1 MRLQKRLNIALTI
14 ALTIAFILLGAFVFR
29 VAYCRTIEALIDL
42 YGSFKYYF
50 CVLFGLPT
58 EVLPSITDYSRVMD
72 RSVILPSDFENFK
85 VNVTTYFSILFS
97 KENFLSWLS
106 EIRAKV
112 SIWARVLIIFLPCV
126 VVLII
131 VVKRIYA
138 TPNTRHNKDT
148 FPLRIYKVVTRYT
161 TEPLKCF
168 LRQYFEFIKQHN
180 SIWIIWLT
188 IWVFNLNFATVIT
201 EFFAFYFYFAVSF
214 DFVGI
219 YTQIVKL
226 ARDLQPFFRFFPW
239 WSLSVAAY
247 CLLYNFRKKIALN
260 RLRHFEA
267 KNCGFI
273 NELPIVSMACGS
285 MGKKKTTLITDMTL
299 SQEVMFRQKALSI
312 LQENDMKFPYFPW
325 ISFEK
330 ELQKCMEYHTV
341 YNLATVKE
349 WVNKKRRRYEKHG
362 GTTGQLYGYDEERY
376 GIIYRDGLKESHIVD
391 ILETYAQAYFIYVLQ
406 SSLIVSNYAIR
417 TDSEIL
423 NAGNLPLWITDF
435 FSDNVRRGGYSHIL
449 DFDVLRLGKKV
460 FENNPKSGS
469 FEFGVVAIT
478 EIGKERGNNLELKE
492 VKKSVTE
499 TNQKNDLF
507 NSWLKMCRHSAT
519 VDNFPFIK
527 VFTDEQRPESW
538 GADSRDLCEIITIL
552 SAGEQ
557 RLALPFYTIEEMV
570 IEWIYGRFIDLYAD
584 FRYNRGD
591 NTLLVHIL
599 KSITARLWKRNV
611 KIYNKYGYSVLTVAK
626 QAGTMD
632 GKIRRKKYYLCNQK
646 IYSRRF
652 STDCFSDYFNEQAK
666 NTEVGLNDYEE
677 YAAGK
682 ATVAE
687 LKAQNSYF
695 INSLYKCDEE
705 TTPCAT
711 LYDKGVKRDI

>member
-1 MRLQKRLNIALTI
+1 MKLQRRLNITLTI
-14 ALTIAFILLGAFVFR
+14 ALTTIFILLGVFTFR
-29 VAYCRTIEALIDL
+29 QSYCRIIEALIDL
-42 YGSFKYYF
+42 YGGFNYYF
-50 CVLFGLPT
+50 HVLFGFET
-58 EVLPSITDYSRVMD
+58 EGLSSVTDYSKIMQWT
-72 RSVILPSDFENFK
+72 VILPSDFESFK
-85 VNVTTYFSILFS
+85 VNATTCFSMLFS

-106 EIRAKV
+106 AVGTKASVWTKV
-112 SIWARVLIIFLPCV
+112 LTILLPCFLVLIIA
-126 VVLII
+126 I
-131 VVKRIYA
+131 KRMYA
-138 TPNTRHNKDT
+138 SGNTKHNVDT
-148 FPLRIYKVVTRYT
+148 VPLRIFKKISAVTYQPT
-161 TEPLKCF
+161 KCF
-168 LRQYFEFIKQHN
+168 ICGYINFLREH
-180 SIWIIWLT
+180 SRIWISWAVM
-188 IWVFNLNFATVIT
+188 WAFHLNIASIVI
-201 EFFAFYFYFAVSF
+201 EFFAYYFFFSVSF
-214 DFVGI
+214 RVDTI
-219 YTQIVKL
+219 YTQFVKL
-226 ARDLQPFFRFFPW
+226 AIDLQPLFRFFPW
-239 WSLSVAAY
+239 WSLVIVAY
-247 CLLYNFRKKIALN
+247 CLFYNFRKKIALN

-299 SQEVMFRQKALSI
+299 SQEVMFRQKALLI

-325 ISFEK
+325 ILFEQ

-362 GTTGQLYGYDEERY
+362 KTTGQLYGYDEERY
-376 GIIYRDGLKESHIVD
+376 GIIYRDGLKESHIFN

-423 NAGNLPLWITDF
+423 DAGNLPMWLTDF
-435 FSDNVRRGGYSHIL
+435 FSDNVRKGRYSHVL

-460 FENNPKSGS
+460 LENNQKAGS

-570 IEWIYGRFIDLYAD
+570 IEWVYCRFIDLYAD

-599 KSITARLWKRNV
+599 KSVTARLWKRNV
-611 KIYNKYGYSVLTVAK
+611 KIYNKYGYSVLSVTK

-632 GKIRRKKYYLCNQK
+632 DKIRRKKYYLCNRK
-646 IYSRRF
+646 IYSKRF
-652 STDCFSDYFNEQAK
+652 STDCFSDYFNEMARNAK
-666 NTEVGLNDYEE
+666 TGINDYIE
-677 YAAGK
+677 YATEK
-682 ATVAE
+682 ASVSE
-687 LKAQNSYF
+687 LKEQHSYF
-695 INSLYKCDEE
+695 INSLYDSQIIKNGE
-705 TTPCAT
+705 
-711 LYDKGVKRDI
+711 RD

>member
-1 MRLQKRLNIALTI
+1 MKWQKRLNIALTI

-29 VAYCRTIEALIDL
+29 VAYCRTIEGLIDL

-50 CVLFGLPT
+50 CVLFGFPVDGISSVA
-58 EVLPSITDYSRVMD
+58 ERSKVLNWD
-72 RSVILPSDFENFK
+72 VILPADFETFK
-85 VNVTTYFSILFS
+85 VNCIAFFRLFIS
-97 KENFLSWLS
+97 EENFLSWLNS
-106 EIRAKV
+106 TGGKAGVWAK
-112 SIWARVLIIFLPCV
+112 IFVILLPCILAV
-126 VVLII
+126 II
-131 VVKRIYA
+131 AIKRLYA
-138 TPNTRHNKDT
+138 KGNTKHNVDT
-148 FPLRIYKVVTRYT
+148 VPLRVFKKISAVTYQPTKRFVCGYID
-161 TEPLKCF
+161 F
-168 LRQYFEFIKQHN
+168 LREHN
-180 SIWIIWLT
+180 WIWISWL
-188 IWVFNLNFATVIT
+188 IMWAFHLNIASIVI
-201 EFFAFYFYFAVSF
+201 EFFAYYFFFSVSF
-214 DFVGI
+214 RVDTI
-219 YTQIVKL
+219 YTQFVKL
-226 ARDLQPFFRFFPW
+226 AIDLQPLFRFFPW

-325 ISFEK
+325 ICFEK

-349 WVNKKRRRYEKHG
+349 WIKKKRRRYEKHG
-362 GTTGQLYGYDEERY
+362 ETTGQLYGYDEKRY
-376 GIIYRDGLKESHIVD
+376 GMFYRDGLKESHIFD

-460 FENNPKSGS
+460 LENNPKSGS

-492 VKKSVTE
+492 VKKAVNE

-570 IEWIYGRFIDLYAD
+570 IEWVYGRFIDLYAD

-591 NTLLVHIL
+591 NTLLIHIL
-599 KSITARLWKRNV
+599 KTVTAWLWKHNV
-611 KIYNKYGYSVLTVAK
+611 KIHNKYAYSVLTVAK

-632 GKIRRKKYYLCNQK
+632 GKIRRKKYYLCNRK

-666 NTEVGLNDYEE
+666 NADVGLNDYEE
-677 YAAGK
+677 YAAEK

>member
-1 MRLQKRLNIALTI
+1 MKWQRRLNIALTI
-14 ALTIAFILLGAFVFR
+14 ALTTAFILLGIFTFR
-29 VAYCRTIEALIDL
+29 QSYCRIIEALIDL
-42 YGSFKYYF
+42 YGGFKYYF
-50 CVLFGLPT
+50 RVLFGFGT
-58 EVLPSITDYSRVMD
+58 EGLPSVTGYSKIMQWT
-72 RSVILPSDFENFK
+72 VILPSDFESFK
-85 VNVTTYFSILFS
+85 VKATTYFSMLFS

-106 EIRAKV
+106 AAGAKASVWAKV
-112 SIWARVLIIFLPCV
+112 LTILLPC
-126 VVLII
+126 II
-131 VVKRIYA
+131 VLVIVIKRLYA
-138 TPNTRHNKDT
+138 KGNTKHNVDT
-148 FPLRIYKVVTRYT
+148 IPLRVFKKISAVTYQPTKRFICGYID
-161 TEPLKCF
+161 F
-168 LRQYFEFIKQHN
+168 LCEH
-180 SIWIIWLT
+180 SWIWISWAVM
-188 IWVFNLNFATVIT
+188 WAFHLNIASIVI
-201 EFFAFYFYFAVSF
+201 EFFAYYFFFAVSF
-214 DFVGI
+214 RVDTI
-219 YTQIVKL
+219 YTQFVKL
-226 ARDLQPFFRFFPW
+226 ARDLQPFFKFFPW
-239 WSLSVAAY
+239 WSLVIAAY

-325 ISFEK
+325 ILFEK
-330 ELQKCMEYHTV
+330 ELQKCMEYHMV

-349 WVNKKRRRYEKHG
+349 WVNKKRLRYEKHG
-362 GTTGQLYGYDEERY
+362 GTTSQLYFYDEKRY
-376 GIIYRDGLKESHIVD
+376 GTIYNDGLKKENIFDV
-391 ILETYAQAYFIYVLQ
+391 LQTYAQAYFIYVLH

-417 TDSEIL
+417 TDAAML
-423 NAGNLPLWITDF
+423 DNGNLPMWLTDF
-435 FSDNVRRGGYSHIL
+435 FSDNVRRGGYSHVL

-460 FENNPKSGS
+460 IENNPKAGS

-492 VKKSVTE
+492 VKKAVNE

-538 GADSRDLCEIITIL
+538 GADARDLCDIVNIV
-552 SAGEQ
+552 SAGDTK
-557 RLALPFYTIEEMV
+557 LALPFYTIEDMISE
-570 IEWIYGRFIDLYAD
+570 IAFNRFIALYYD
-584 FRYNRGD
+584 FRYRRGD

-599 KSITARLWKRNV
+599 KSVTAGLWKRNV

-632 GKIRRKKYYLCNQK
+632 GKIRRKKYYLCNRK

-666 NTEVGLNDYEE
+666 KTFVGINDYLE
-677 YAAGK
+677 YATERAS
-682 ATVAE
+682 VEE
-687 LKAQNSYF
+687 LKSQNSYF
-695 INSLYKCDEE
+695 INSLYRDEE
-705 TTPCAT
+705 
-711 LYDKGVKRDI
+711 V